1 MIQKRY
7 THQNWQKYFQDIFI
21 ISYKKT
27 FLVILKVEWS
37 QLKLGKTLKKSKI
50 LLMSTKFFA
59 FFNKIFALFVPLI
72 KVTFFPSLSYFTFVF
87 KILRPYMP
95 DLCIL
100 EKSGLQGFW
109 SVKFTQR
116 RKIKIGLHHFLETR
130 DICLFTVVGPKRHL

>member
-1 MIQKRY
+1 M
-7 THQNWQKYFQDIFI
+7 
-21 ISYKKT
+21 
-27 FLVILKVEWS
+27 EWS

-130 DICLFTVVGPKRHL
+130 DMSIHCCRSEKAPLIGRVDPFQLTDYFILSSI